1 MEILKLITKNII
13 YSKQTM
19 EYLNNKFDKNNKYEI
34 SKLINYL
41 TKIRDD
47 LENNSNGVEF
57 LKFLKK
63 KNKKKNKLGT
73 IINGIKKIVVDKTK
87 YYDHNEGWKT
97 TTRSMKI
104 TIDLKN
110 NIQLKFKFT
119 HDYNGYDGSTNF
131 WKYLDEVHENNK
143 KLMLNEDYYEEGA
156 KYHNGN
162 KKQNSEKMKK
172 EKKPMK
178 NFQTQVKKYCKA
190 HKLNFKNLSE
200 KDIKAIMTECEKELV
215 EHNKKIKEHNKKIK
229 ENRKKKNT
237 DWTNLTNFILEKMN
251 DEDEFTD
258 LVDDMN

>member
-97 TTRSMKI
+97 T
-104 TIDLKN
+104 
-110 NIQLKFKFT
+110 
-119 HDYNGYDGSTNF
+119 Y
-131 WKYLDEVHENNK
+131 
-143 KLMLNEDYYEEGA
+143 
-156 KYHNGN
+156 
-162 KKQNSEKMKK
+162 
-172 EKKPMK
+172 
-178 NFQTQVKKYCKA
+178 
-190 HKLNFKNLSE
+190 
-200 KDIKAIMTECEKELV
+200 
-215 EHNKKIKEHNKKIK
+215 
-229 ENRKKKNT
+229 
-237 DWTNLTNFILEKMN
+237 
-251 DEDEFTD
+251 
-258 LVDDMN
+258 

>member
-1 MEILKLITKNII
+1 
-13 YSKQTM
+13 M

-34 SKLINYL
+34 TRLINYL
-41 TKIRDD
+41 TEVRNNLDKNFNGNVF
-47 LENNSNGVEF
+47 LEFIN
-57 LKFLKK
+57 K
-63 KNKKKNKLGT
+63 KNKNKKNKIGT
-73 IINGIKKIVVDKTK
+73 IINGAEKIMVDKTE
-87 YYDHNEGWKT
+87 YYDHNEGWET
-97 TTRSMKI
+97 TTKSMKI

-110 NIQLKFKFT
+110 NIQLKLKFS
-119 HDYNGYDGSTNF
+119 HNYNGYDGSINF
-131 WKYLDEVHENNK
+131 WKNIDEVHENNN
-143 KLMLNEDYYEEGA
+143 KLRWNVDYYKEGV
-156 KYHNGN
+156 KYYNGN
-162 KKQNSEKMKK
+162 KKQNNEKMKK

-258 LVDDMN
+258 LVEKMN